1 MKMICLQADI
11 KWVDTYVP
19 ISLIIIIYKD
29 KQESRIKTQKISNK
43 YNDYL
48 ETFSLNS
55 REYSI
60 EQQPATIG

>member
-1 MKMICLQADI
+1 MICLQADI

-29 KQESRIKTQKISNK
+29 KQESRIKTQQISNK

>member
-1 MKMICLQADI
+1 MICLQADI
-11 KWVDTYVP
+11 KWVNTYVP

-29 KQESRIKTQKISNK
+29 KQESRIKTQQISNK